1 MDEEIGGVTG
11 FDEVRVDFETLGARV
26 EGGRG
31 TGLEG
36 VGEGVVVVGVGV
48 RVGKHLVV
56 EMKEVIL

>member
-36 VGEGVVVVGVGV
+36 VGEGVVVVGV